1 MFNLKIVRNV
11 YFHHM
16 EDWKYTVV
24 PGRGL
29 VTKSAINYR
38 NEYLRDLG
46 FGIDEIEQT
55 IFSHTD
61 VQNNIESLVGS
72 VEIPSGIV
80 GPLKFNEGDASEDV
94 FCIGATLEGALV
106 ASMNR
111 GAKAISMSGGFTA
124 EVVHQKMMRSPLF
137 ILSSVK
143 NAQHFEA
150 WIKTNYNRIKEVAE
164 SYSNHAVLQEL
175 SIYRDEVNVH
185 VNFVYTT
192 GDAAGQNM
200 TTTCTWHGILWM
212 VEEYATEGYEEIK
225 DFVLEGNG
233 SSDKKVSQFLIDHG
247 RGIKVIAKAI
257 LDRDICQKV
266 LRTTPEKLLKFY
278 GPSRA
283 YAKKKGMVGYT
294 INAANAIAAI
304 FAATGQD
311 LASVHESSVAEL
323 SLKEHPR
330 GLEISLTLFS
340 LVVGTLGG
348 GTHLAKQQEAL
359 QIMGCAGKNKVNRFA
374 KLIAGFAL
382 GLDLS
387 TYSAMV
393 SGEFA
398 KAHEK
403 LGRNKPVDWLQWK
416 EFNIPFLNPIISP
429 VVGEEIL
436 AIEVLK
442 GAVDSGILMNLSKRV
457 NRKLIGFI
465 PIDIKTVSNTF
476 PILVK
481 SKGTD
486 KEMIKGLH
494 LMAASINPE
503 LSDLISAY
511 KEHLEYIN
519 SNEKELAIPEFLH
532 ANGLDCTPKFYG
544 AYRNS
549 QREIY
554 LLCQERLLKEDVLL
568 MDSENSPERWTENI
582 IKNTINVIH
591 QVHTAFLEDK
601 TKKKPTGLMEFDIK
615 KAIPLYQK
623 MIDIIAAEDKTGKY
637 RILSKYL
644 NDLSENT
651 SENSVSK
658 TLVHND
664 FSPRNIAVRKNG
676 DIAIYDWE
684 LAVLNYP
691 HRDIIELLGFTLP
704 NNFDEDTLMSY
715 LNFHF
720 DLADETEWEH
730 WKECYIICLK
740 EFMVSRLSFY
750 AAAEILMKLKFVDRV
765 YKNCL
770 RMIKFLEG

>member
-1 MFNLKIVRNV
+1 
-11 YFHHM
+11 M
-16 EDWKYTVV
+16 EDWKYVVV

-38 NEYLRDLG
+38 NDYLRSLG

-55 IFSHTD
+55 VFSHTD

-80 GPLKFNEGDASEDV
+80 GPLKYNTEQGSEDV
-94 FCIGATLEGALV
+94 FCMGATLEGALI
-106 ASMNR
+106 ASLNR
-111 GAKAISMSGGFTA
+111 GAKAISLSGGFTT
-124 EVVHQKMMRSPLF
+124 EVIHQKMMRSPLF
-137 ILSSVK
+137 LLSNEEK
-143 NAQHFEA
+143 AIHFENWINTHFEA
-150 WIKTNYNRIKEVAE
+150 IKEITE
-164 SYSNHAVLQEL
+164 SYSNHATLTGI
-175 SIYRDEVNVH
+175 SIHRDTVNVH
-185 VNFVYTT
+185 TNFTYTT

-200 TTTCTWHGILWM
+200 TTTCTWHGILWI
-212 VEEYATEGYEEIK
+212 VEQYAAQGHETIT

-247 RGIKVIAKAI
+247 RGIKVIATAV
-257 LDRDICQKV
+257 LDEDICKKV

-283 YAKKKGMVGYT
+283 YAKHKGMVGYT

-311 LASVHESSVAEL
+311 LASIHESSVAEL
-323 SLKEHPR
+323 TLKKHPR
-330 GLEISLTLFS
+330 GLEMSLTLFS

-348 GTHLAKQQEAL
+348 GTHLPKQQEAL

-374 KLIAGFAL
+374 SLIAGFAL

-416 EFNIPFLNPIISP
+416 EFDTPFLKSIVTPYIQGNLNNIEII
-429 VVGEEIL
+429 
-436 AIEVLK
+436 K

-465 PIDIKTVSNTF
+465 PIDLKTAKETIPVL
-476 PILVK
+476 IK

-486 KEMIKGLH
+486 KEVIKGLH

-503 LSDLISAY
+503 LSDLISTY
-511 KEHLEYIN
+511 KNQLEYIN
-519 SNEKELAIPEFLH
+519 SHDKELSIPRYLH
-532 ANGLDCTPKFYG
+532 ENKLYCTPFFYG
-544 AYRNS
+544 TYRNES
-549 QREIY
+549 REIY
-554 LLCQERLLKEDVLL
+554 LLCQERLLPNEMLL
-568 MDSENSPERWTENI
+568 MDSENSPQLWTPEI
-582 IKNTINVIH
+582 LKKTISTIH
-591 QVHTAFLEDK
+591 QVHHSYTNQNDK
-601 TKKKPTGLMEFDIK
+601 DKPNNLLEFDIT

-623 MIDIIAAEDKTGKY
+623 MINIISNEDKTDKY
-637 RILSKYL
+637 SILNIYL
-644 NDLSENT
+644 ADLRKAPQPFGIP
-651 SENSVSK
+651 K

-664 FSPRNIAVRKNG
+664 FSPRNIAIRKNG
-676 DIAIYDWE
+676 GIVIYDWE

-691 HRDIIELLGFTLP
+691 HRDIIELLSFTLP
-704 NNFDEDTLMSY
+704 SDFNEVLLMDYLKYHFELSKSQNWNNWQSI
-715 LNFHF
+715 
-720 DLADETEWEH
+720 
-730 WKECYIICLK
+730 YIQCLK
-740 EFMVSRLSFY
+740 EFLVSRISFY

-765 YKNCL
+765 YKNCI
-770 RMIKFLEG
+770 RMITLLEK